1 MKTLDSGTILAHKG
15 IMRQRW
21 VAQFPNLVGEKLWL
35 DQCLDSSVLIDI
47 YRVFGTLI
55 HTMESKSKRIL
66 GLATKQQII
75 RSKDASALGVPRNY
89 LSRFVQK
96 GLLKKV
102 ARGLYTSASSPITE
116 HRSLLE
122 ASYKVPKGVV
132 CLLSALQFHK
142 FTTQAPHQVW
152 MAVDVKAWAPRVK
165 SPPVRFVRMS
175 GRALRFGVKVYPVR
189 GATLKVYTP
198 AKTVADCFKFR
209 NKIGTDI
216 ALEALRECRR
226 LKKASM
232 DELWA
237 AGKACRVANI
247 MRPYVESL

>member
-1 MKTLDSGTILAHKG
+1 
-15 IMRQRW
+15 
-21 VAQFPNLVGEKLWL
+21 
-35 DQCLDSSVLIDI
+35 
-47 YRVFGTLI
+47 
-55 HTMESKSKRIL
+55 MESKSKRIL
-66 GLATKQQII
+66 GLAAKRQII
-75 RSKDASALGVPRNY
+75 RSKDASALGIPRNY

-102 ARGLYTSASSPITE
+102 GRGLYSSTSSPATE
-116 HRSLLE
+116 HLSLIE
-122 ASYKVPKGVV
+122 ATYKVPNGVL

-152 MAVDVKAWAPRVK
+152 MAIDVKAWAPRVT
-165 SPPVRFVRMS
+165 SPAVRFVRMS
-175 GRALRFGVKVYPVR
+175 GPALHFGAKEHVIR
-189 GATLKVYTP
+189 GGTLKVYTA

-209 NKIGTDI
+209 NKIGVDI

-237 AGKACRVANI
+237 AAKVCRVANI
-247 MRPYVESL
+247 MRPYLESL